1 MSAWWSEYIGKIPNA
16 GVFYP
21 KEDWL
26 SLYSS
31 NGNKLMT
38 YRFHHENPKAIVF
51 IFHEMFSDSSETVFV
66 AKFLY
71 EKGYSVLAMDQ
82 EGHGK
87 SEGRKGMIKNFEF
100 LVVDSEKFIR
110 KVKKYY
116 PENTP
121 IFLLGGS
128 TGASLVA
135 MLALWRPNLV
145 NGIILLAPVLNAR
158 TQPET
163 IFHKLVR
170 NFACCCSC
178 LTLEKLDRSSFSRNP
193 YYESYYQANPWTFK
207 SKLLIQSTISTM
219 NSIKELQNNAYKI
232 SVPLVLIQGGND
244 KFVTPEDSKKF
255 IENCVSS
262 DKEYW
267 YYEQLYHSILFEP
280 EIEEIVTRCADWM
293 ALRSQFAGRMKLQDM

>member
-1 MSAWWSEYIGKIPNA
+1 MAEWWSGYIGKIPNA
-16 GVFYP
+16 GLFYS
-21 KEDWL
+21 KEDWM

-31 NGNKLMT
+31 NGYKLMT
-38 YRFHHENPKAIVF
+38 YRFHHDYPRALVF
-51 IFHEMFSDSSETVFV
+51 IFHEMFSDTSETVYV
-66 AKFLY
+66 AKLLY
-71 EKGYSVLAMDQ
+71 EKGYSVLSMDQ

-100 LVVDSEKFIR
+100 LVIDSEKFIR
-110 KVKKYY
+110 KAKKYY

-135 MLALWRPNLV
+135 MLALWRPNLISGV
-145 NGIILLAPVLNAR
+145 ILLAPVLNAR

-170 NFACCCSC
+170 NFTCCCSC
-178 LTLEKLDRSSFSRNP
+178 LALEKLDRSSFSRNP
-193 YYESYYQANPWTFK
+193 YYESYFQANPWTFK
-207 SKLLIQSTISTM
+207 SKLFIQSTIATM
-219 NSIKELQNNAYKI
+219 SGIKELQNNAYKI
-232 SVPLVLIQGGND
+232 SVPLVLIQGGCD
-244 KFVTPEDSKKF
+244 KFVIPEDSKKF
-255 IENCVSS
+255 IDNCVSC

-280 EIEEIVTRCADWM
+280 EINEIIIRCADWI
-293 ALRSQFAGRMKLQDM
+293 AFRSQFTGNMKMQEM